1 MRGAMKAPP
10 TEDLAGREADVLVA
24 GAGPAGLS
32 AARAAADA
40 GASVL
45 LVDAKEEI
53 GLPVRCAEFVPLPV
67 AREVETPDEAVAQA
81 VEEMAVFVEGEEIGR
96 VRSPGF
102 VLHRERLE
110 ADLAGAAVG
119 AGAGLV
125 TGTRASPGPEGAVTL
140 TREGEVAQARART
153 LVAADGPFSAFHREG
168 MSASCMPAAQYTLR
182 LARPVDRTEVRFARA
197 LRFGYAW
204 VFPKG
209 ELANVG
215 LACSPDGGR
224 RELVPMLDRFVETLV
239 EEGRFADAGP
249 VRRTAGWIPV
259 WGPPE
264 SAVSGNVLF
273 AGDAGGFADP
283 VTGGG
288 IWPAIATGRMAGVR
302 AARSALEDD
311 LALLAPYDDE
321 WRGLFGAALSRS
333 RSARR
338 TMQAEWDSRDLARL
352 VRDIWPGL

>member
-1 MRGAMKAPP
+1 MPEER
-10 TEDLAGREADVLVA
+10 TLDVLVA

-32 AARAAADA
+32 AARAAAEA

-53 GLPVRCAEFVPLPV
+53 GLPVRCAEFVPRLM
-67 AREVETPDEAVAQA
+67 AREVEIPDDAVAEA
-81 VEEMAVFVEGEEIGR
+81 VEEMAVLVEGPEIGR

-102 VLHRERLE
+102 ILHREHLE
-110 ADLAGAAVG
+110 ARLAELAVG
-119 AGAGLV
+119 AGARLV
-125 TGTRASPGPEGAVTL
+125 MGTRAVLSPDGTVTL
-140 TREGEVAQARART
+140 TREDDVRRVRPKA

-168 MSASCMPAAQYTLR
+168 THASCLPAAQYTLR
-182 LARPVDRTEVRFARA
+182 LARATDRTEVRFSRA

-215 LACSPDGGR
+215 LACSPEGGR

-239 EEGRFADAGP
+239 EEGKLADAGP
-249 VRRTAGWIPV
+249 VRRSAGWIPV

-264 SAVSGNVLF
+264 TAVSGNVLL

-283 VTGGG
+283 VTGAG
-288 IWPAIATGRMAGVR
+288 IWPAIATGRMAGER
-302 AARSALEDD
+302 AARAALEDD
-311 LALLAPYDDE
+311 LALLASYDDD
-321 WRGLFGAALSRS
+321 WRGLFGAALERS
-333 RSARR
+333 HSARDK
-338 TMQAEWDSRDLARL
+338 MEAEWDSRDLAGL
-352 VRDIWPGL
+352 VRDVWPGL